1 MTNAIRHGEG
11 PIRLRLIHDR
21 GRLLTEVTD
30 TSSASPHLR
39 HARDSDEG
47 ARGLY
52 IVMRLSLR
60 WGVRHSRED
69 KTIWSEQELGGDT
82 VDASAGLE
90 AFDVDAVPAL

>member
-1 MTNAIRHGEG
+1 
-11 PIRLRLIHDR
+11 
-21 GRLLTEVTD
+21 
-30 TSSASPHLR
+30 
-39 HARDSDEG
+39 
-47 ARGLY
+47 
-52 IVMRLSLR
+52 MRLSLR